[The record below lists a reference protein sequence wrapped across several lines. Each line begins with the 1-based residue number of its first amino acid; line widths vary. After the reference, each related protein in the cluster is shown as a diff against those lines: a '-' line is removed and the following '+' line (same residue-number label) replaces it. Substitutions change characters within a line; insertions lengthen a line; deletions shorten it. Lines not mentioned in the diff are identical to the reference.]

1 MRQAWQ
7 MGADFS
13 PMGAAPNVRL
23 DNAFHDAA
31 ISLDEEGT
39 EAAAATAFTGID
51 TSAPPPPIPVV
62 FDRPFVFFIRDV
74 QTNALLFV
82 GHYANP

>member
-1 MRQAWQ
+1 VGVA
-7 MGADFS
+7 
-13 PMGAAPNVRL
+13 V
-23 DNAFHDAA
+23 
-31 ISLDEEGT
+31 
-39 EAAAATAFTGID
+39 
-51 TSAPPPPIPVV
+51 SAPPPPIPVT